1 MDQRHRE
8 RAELEQAAESC
19 PDISRSDRDRRPE
32 PEAEQHSE
40 QRAEMQCP
48 VTNTPHTPYK
58 IHTVTAY
65 ITRYTDAKT

>member
-1 MDQRHRE
+1 MWFSVIVKLEYRAQRPE
-8 RAELEQAAESC
+8 R